1 MKLSFNFISLFFFV
15 LFNINSSYALIA
27 SQNLSKNLN
36 IINNLNLI
44 NNPKI
49 GIVDFRN
56 ILKESMTMKKLGKE
70 FLQFERRLNE
80 KIKKQEKILRDK
92 EYKLSSNKTKISNE
106 RYNKEKNNLNKEITS
121 LQKFAFAEKKEL
133 NLSFQ
138 LIQKKLRDVLASV
151 IKKISKDKNID
162 FVVLKENIFLI
173 NNFDLDLTNEA
184 LKEFDKKTSNLKIQF
199 VKKGKKIEQTFF

>member
-1 MKLSFNFISLFFFV
+1 MKLFLNFTSLFFFV
-15 LFNINSSYALIA
+15 FINISVSNALII
-27 SQNLSKNLN
+27 SNNSLKKIKIS
-36 IINNLNLI
+36 NNLQLI
-44 NNPKI
+44 NNSKI

-56 ILKESMTMKKLGKE
+56 ILKESLTMKKLGKE
-70 FLQFERRLNE
+70 FLKFEKRLND

-92 EYKLSSNKTKISNE
+92 EFKLSSNKNKILDK
-106 RYNKEKNNLNKEITS
+106 RYNIEKNNLKKEITN

-173 NNFDLDLTNEA
+173 NNFDLDLTDDA
-184 LKEFDKKTSNLKIQF
+184 LKEFDKKTSNLKIQL
-199 VKKGKKIEQTFF
+199 VKKGKKIE

>member
-1 MKLSFNFISLFFFV
+1 MKFSFNFISLF
-15 LFNINSSYALIA
+15 LFILSNISSSYALIL
-27 SQNLSKNLN
+27 SQDLSNRMN
-36 IINNLNLI
+36 ISGNINLI

-92 EYKLSSNKTKISNE
+92 EFQLSSNKTKISKE
-106 RYNKEKNNLNKEITS
+106 RYNKEKNNLNKEITN
-121 LQKFAFAEKKEL
+121 LQKFALAEKKDL

-138 LIQKKLRDVLASV
+138 LIQKKLRDILASI
-151 IKKISKDKNID
+151 IKTISKEKLQERCSAGWQRKSARHGRSGAGAGGCRPRRYPDHQREILED
-162 FVVLKENIFLI
+162 HP
-173 NNFDLDLTNEA
+173 A
-184 LKEFDKKTSNLKIQF
+184 R
-199 VKKGKKIEQTFF
+199 GAG

>member
-1 MKLSFNFISLFFFV
+1 MKFSFNFISLFFFV
-15 LFNINSSYALIA
+15 LFNISSSHALII
-27 SQNLSKNLN
+27 SQDFSKRMN
-36 IINNLNLI
+36 ISNNISLI
-44 NNPKI
+44 SNPKI

-56 ILKESMTMKKLGKE
+56 ILKESITMKKLGKE

-92 EYKLSSNKTKISNE
+92 EFNLSSNKTKISNE
-106 RYNKEKNNLNKEITS
+106 RYNKEKNNLNKEITN

-138 LIQKKLRDVLASV
+138 LIQKKLRDILASV
-151 IKKISKDKNID
+151 IQTISKEKKID

-184 LKEFDKKTSNLKIQF
+184 LKKFDAKTSNLKIQF
-199 VKKGKKIEQTFF
+199 VKKKGK

>member
-1 MKLSFNFISLFFFV
+1 MRVSLNLISLFF
-15 LFNINSSYALIA
+15 LILTNISISSA
-27 SQNLSKNLN
+27 STGVINASKKLKT
-36 IINNLNLI
+36 NNDLYLI
-44 NNPKI
+44 NDSKI

-56 ILKESMTMKKLGKE
+56 ILKESLTMKKLGKE
-70 FLQFERRLNE
+70 FLKLERELNN
-80 KIKKQEKILRDK
+80 KIKKKEEILRNK
-92 EYKLSSNKTKISNE
+92 ELKLLSNKNKISNE
-106 RYNKEKNNLNKEITS
+106 NYIKEKNNLKKEITN

-173 NNFDLDLTNEA
+173 NNFELDLTDDA
-184 LKEFDKKTSNLKIQF
+184 LKEFDKKTSNLKIQL
-199 VKKGKKIEQTFF
+199 VKKGKKIE

>member
-1 MKLSFNFISLFFFV
+1 MKISFSFIILFFFV
-15 LFNINSSYALIA
+15 LSNINSSYGIIK
-27 SQNLSKNLN
+27 SQHVLKNMDISNN
-36 IINNLNLI
+36 IDLI

-56 ILKESMTMKKLGKE
+56 ILKESTTMKKLGKE
-70 FLQFERRLNE
+70 FLQFEKSLNE
-80 KIKKQEKILRDK
+80 KIKKQEKILRNK
-92 EYKLSSNKTKISNE
+92 EFKLSSNKTKISNE
-106 RYNKEKNNLNKEITS
+106 RYNNEKNNLNKEITN

-138 LIQKKLRDVLASV
+138 LIQKKLRDILASI
-151 IKKISKDKNID
+151 IKTISKEKKID

-184 LKEFDKKTSNLKIQF
+184 LKKFDEKTSNLKIQF
-199 VKKGKKIEQTFF
+199 VKKKGK

>member
-1 MKLSFNFISLFFFV
+1 MRLFLNFISLFFFV
-15 LFNINSSYALIA
+15 LINTNTAIALIK
-27 SQNLSKNLN
+27 SHNITKRNN

-44 NNPKI
+44 NYSKI

-56 ILKESMTMKKLGKE
+56 ILKESLTMKKLGEE
-70 FLQFERRLNE
+70 FLKFERNLND
-80 KIKKQEKILRDK
+80 KIKKQEEILRNK
-92 EYKLSSNKTKISNE
+92 EIKLSSNKNKISDKL
-106 RYNKEKNNLNKEITS
+106 YNIEKKKLKKEITN

-151 IKKISKDKNID
+151 IQKISKEKNID

-199 VKKGKKIEQTFF
+199 VKKEKKIE